1 MKNSE
6 SLRELILEVPYLEKD
21 EAKNLGAKWDPEIR
35 KWFVPKGQDTK
46 PFRRWIQKAND
57 EQCMSPADDA

>member
-21 EAKNLGAKWDPEIR
+21 DAKNLGAKWDPEIR

-46 PFRRWIQKAND
+46 PFRRWFQKAND
-57 EQCMSPADDA
+57 EQYLSQADEG